1 MMEAYEEFEFEDNV
15 SSPNISRNESYN
27 LKNTEVDE
35 CTTNTVLGDGCVY
48 KSDMNINWL
57 EEKKVN
63 KKNEKSNSQRLPI
76 HPS

>member
-48 KSDMNINWL
+48 KSDMNIN
-57 EEKKVN
+57 
-63 KKNEKSNSQRLPI
+63 
-76 HPS
+76 